1 NPFNPTTT
9 IKYSIPNNVKGETS
23 NVKLIVYDILG
34 NEVATLVNE
43 NKSAGNY
50 EVKFDASNV
59 ASGVYL
65 YRIAIHSDKLQ
76 SGSFAQTKKLMLM
89 K

>member
-1 NPFNPTTT
+1 MLQTTLK
-9 IKYSIPNNVKGETS
+9 I
-23 NVKLIVYDILG
+23 YDILG

-43 NKSAGNY
+43 KKTAGNY
-50 EVKFDASNV
+50 EVKFNASNL

-65 YRIAIHSDKLQ
+65 YCIAIHLDKLQ
-76 SGSFAQTKKLMLM
+76 SGSFVQTKKFVLM

>member
-1 NPFNPTTT
+1 VLQTTLK
-9 IKYSIPNNVKGETS
+9 I
-23 NVKLIVYDILG
+23 YDILG

-43 NKSAGNY
+43 KKTAGNY
-50 EVKFDASNV
+50 EVKFNASNL

-65 YRIAIHSDKLQ
+65 YCIAIHLDKLQ
-76 SGSFAQTKKLMLM
+76 SGSFVQTKKFVLM